1 MTAQAST
8 ALIVCVRNV
17 GAEDLQVLKIYRRMA
32 DEVAET
38 RGFLRVVD
46 ESGEDYLYPESSFL
60 ALPVP
65 RSLERQLE
73 TIAQERSR
81 AEIA

>member
-1 MTAQAST
+1 MAHQAH
-8 ALIVCVRNV
+8 LVICIRNE
-17 GAEDLQVLKIYRRMA
+17 GAEDLQVLKVYRRIP
-32 DEVAET
+32 DERAET
-38 RGFLRVVD
+38 KGFLRVVD

-65 RSLERQLE
+65 RSLEQQLE